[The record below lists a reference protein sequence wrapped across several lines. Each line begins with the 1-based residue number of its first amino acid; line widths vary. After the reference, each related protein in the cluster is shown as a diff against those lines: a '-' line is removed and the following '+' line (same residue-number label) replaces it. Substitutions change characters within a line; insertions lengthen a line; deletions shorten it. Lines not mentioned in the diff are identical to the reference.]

1 MRIGTNFL
9 FKLFP
14 LYNLEDHHH
23 ALADAE
29 ACALMPGTS
38 PLAGRIW
45 GIFSFHSLVF
55 LSNILRNQKKYVT

>member
-38 PLAGRIW
+38 PLAG
-45 GIFSFHSLVF
+45 
-55 LSNILRNQKKYVT
+55 